1 MRALIPLALLA
12 ALTVTACEQKP
23 KTPGEK
29 VGAAVDDLLGTKPK
43 TPAEKAGRAI
53 ERTGDDIQDAARDAK
68 K

>member
-43 TPAEKAGRAI
+43 TPAEKAGAAI
-53 ERTGDDIQDAARDAK
+53 EDAGDKIQDAAHDAK